1 MVIIMLRVVIVVES
15 NLMAASEAAMVKSC
29 CLIKVKEY
37 LAKIATPALFVDPVA
52 AMGFAEMF
60 EGVMGTGRLL
70 C

>member
-29 CLIKVKEY
+29 CLLEVKEC
-37 LAKIATPALFVDPVA
+37 LAKIACLVLFVDLVA

-60 EGVMGTGRLL
+60 EEVMGTGRLL